1 LKEKAVMRSLAPR
14 WLLSFLLV
22 ALVALPLTACVE
34 DESPPGTG
42 SLGKEDDPCKRG
54 SDCLST
60 LVCAS
65 NGTCQ
70 RAGESGTKGEGEGC
84 ANNDECVIELVCS
97 AQSVC
102 AKPGT
107 GAEGADCIG
116 NETCQK
122 GLLCSA
128 TRKCAQPGT
137 PGTKIA
143 GDTCAGE
150 GECALGL
157 LCLLGKCQ
165 ALTFWSGATCAPDDG
180 ALRPYFEIPRG
191 GKALGDFYRL
201 PFPND
206 IRLTAEG
213 TVDVMQ
219 HPDPGVVLP
228 EPYTDV
234 VKSYY
239 EQIKKDVK
247 GFGVNTAV
255 YFRFSKQ
262 IDFATLTLQ
271 GTDPTV
277 QFIDIT
283 KTSPGYAKGVGLLLG
298 ASTGR
303 GKYICENWMNV
314 RPTVGQPLRA
324 KTTYAVLL
332 RSGIKAEDGT
342 PATADADLAV
352 VLGDTQPT
360 DGDERKGWLAY
371 APLRE
376 YVKDQSIDAKTII
389 GAAVFTTMDP
399 RERMA
404 KFGPVVNMQP
414 EPTLNQLT
422 LCDGVKTSPC
432 DDGKDTVRAC
442 PTGGPD
448 GRFWELHGQY
458 KTPVFQQGTPPYKTP
473 KDGGDIVY
481 DGSGVPVVQREE
493 DTCVAMSVPRS
504 GQMPP
509 NGWPVVI
516 FAPGT
521 GGSFRSFIN
530 NGTAAALAEVKD
542 KAGDTLASFAVVSID
557 PSMHGPRRGSDDDP
571 DQLFFNLLNPKSAR
585 DNVYQGAI
593 DKQRLLRLIKT
604 IDLDTA
610 TSPSGEPIKFDLTKI
625 YYFGHSQGTIEGLP
639 FVAFAQDIKGTVM
652 SGAGGYL
659 IGSLLEKKK
668 PFDIAAL
675 TQLALAE
682 PQKVTSTHPLL
693 NLLQLYFEEVDSLNY
708 GRAIA
713 AVPPMGLPPKHYF
726 LSLGAKDSFT
736 PPGTIEALTRVS
748 GLPQL
753 QRCGDGVC
761 TGSEDCNS
769 CAADCPA
776 ADCSKVDNKFTPVT
790 GPVSGN
796 ISKAQGDNITAAM
809 VRYGGDGSF
818 DDHFVLFQLPEGR
831 EQSTRFLGTAAKDG
845 VPTIE

>member
-1 LKEKAVMRSLAPR
+1 MRALAPR
-14 WLLSFLLV
+14 LLLSL
-22 ALVALPLTACVE
+22 ALCVFGAFAVGACVE
-34 DESPPGTG
+34 DDSPPGTG
-42 SLGKEDDPCKRG
+42 SLGQEDDPCKRG
-54 SDCLST
+54 SDCIST
-60 LVCAS
+60 LACAS

-70 RAGESGTKGEGEGC
+70 RPGEPGTKGEGEGC
-84 ANNDECVIELVCS
+84 ANNDECEIELVCS
-97 AQSVC
+97 AESKC
-102 AKPGT
+102 ARPGT
-107 GAEGADCIG
+107 GAEGADCVG
-116 NETCQK
+116 NESCQK

-137 PGTKIA
+137 PGTKVA
-143 GDTCAGE
+143 GESCAGE

-157 LCLLGKCQ
+157 LCLLERCQ
-165 ALTFWSGATCAPDDG
+165 ALTFWSGADCTADDG

-191 GKALGDFYRL
+191 GQALADFYRL

-213 TVDVMQ
+213 TVDVTQ

-228 EPYTDV
+228 APYTDV

-262 IDFATLTLQ
+262 IDFNTLTLQ

-283 KTSPGYAKGVGLLLG
+283 KGSPGYAKGVGLLLG

-303 GKYICENWMNV
+303 GKYICQNWMNV

-342 PATADADLAV
+342 PATADADLTI

-360 DGDERKGWLAY
+360 DADERAAWQAY
-371 APLRE
+371 APLRD
-376 YVKDQSIDAKTII
+376 YLVDQSIDPKTII

-404 KFGPVVNMQP
+404 TFAPVVDAQP
-414 EPTLNQLT
+414 QPTLDKLT
-422 LCDGVKTSPC
+422 LCDGTTTSPC
-432 DDGKDTVRAC
+432 DDGKDAVRAC
-442 PTGGPD
+442 PAGSPD

-473 KDGGDIVY
+473 ADGGDVVY

-493 DTCVAMSVPRS
+493 EVCVAMSVPRT

-509 NGWPVVI
+509 DGWPVVI

-542 KAGDTLASFAVVSID
+542 SAGATLSRFAVVSID
-557 PSMHGPRRGSDDDP
+557 PSMHGPRRGNDDDP

-585 DNVYQGAI
+585 DNVYQGAV
-593 DKQRLLRLIKT
+593 DKKQLARLIKT
-604 IDLDTA
+604 LDLDA
-610 TSPSGEPIKFDLTKI
+610 QTSPSGEPIKFDLSRI

-639 FVAFAQDIKGTVM
+639 FVAFDQDVKATVM

-659 IGSLLEKKK
+659 IGSLLAKKK

-682 PQKVTSTHPLL
+682 PQKVTSSHPLL

-713 AVPPMGLPPKHYF
+713 AVPPTGVPPKHYF
-726 LSLGAKDSFT
+726 LSLGAEDGYT

-753 QRCGDGVC
+753 VRCGDGVC
-761 TGSEDCNS
+761 TGSEDCNV
-769 CAADCPA
+769 CPADCPS
-776 ADCSKVDNKFTPVT
+776 ADCDTVDKTFTPVEA
-790 GPVSGN
+790 PVSGN
-796 ISKAQGDNITAAM
+796 ISKAQGSNVTAAM
-809 VRYGGDGSF
+809 VRYAGDGSF
-818 DDHFVLFQLPEGR
+818 DDHFVLFQLPAGR